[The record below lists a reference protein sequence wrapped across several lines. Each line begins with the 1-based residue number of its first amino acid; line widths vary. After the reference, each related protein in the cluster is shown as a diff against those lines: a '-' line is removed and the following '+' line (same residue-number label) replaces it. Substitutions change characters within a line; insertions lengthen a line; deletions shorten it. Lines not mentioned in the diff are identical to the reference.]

1 MFVISQYKKYI
12 LLMQLN
18 ASLSSSKAK
27 AGMCK
32 LRHMGDMI
40 SCLGFTTSIGDRA
53 LDCIQICPIIQS
65 RVLPTKL
72 HYSLH
77 YNCDLFC
84 PLQTL
89 HQSLETQQCACPI
102 KCTFHRARC
111 CTQSSYL
118 WLAHCCSWETFS
130 APHEPLVALPKWNRG
145 CSVNNSEIR
154 LL

>member
-1 MFVISQYKKYI
+1 MSLPYLPYP

-18 ASLSSSKAK
+18 ASPSSSKAK
-27 AGMCK
+27 VGMCK

-40 SCLGFTTSIGDRA
+40 SCLGFTTYTGDRA
-53 LDCIQICPIIQS
+53 LDSIQICPMTQFS
-65 RVLPTKL
+65 VLPTKW

-77 YNCDLFC
+77 YKCNLFC

-89 HQSLETQQCACPI
+89 HQSLGIHHACPI
-102 KCTFHRARC
+102 KCTFHKTRC

-118 WLAHCCSWETFS
+118 WLAHCCSWETFP

-145 CSVNNSEIR
+145 CSVNNSKIR